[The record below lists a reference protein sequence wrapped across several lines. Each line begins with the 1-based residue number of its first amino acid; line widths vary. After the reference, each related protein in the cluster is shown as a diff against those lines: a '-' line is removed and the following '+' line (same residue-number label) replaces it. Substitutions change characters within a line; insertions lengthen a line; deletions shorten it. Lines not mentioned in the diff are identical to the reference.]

1 MKKAI
6 KLGSIMLTAAMAL
19 SLSACATS
27 IQTTDF
33 YVDPAETLANKEDA
47 DSSVNVAMITAET
60 TDVTVAKITE
70 STEAEDDHDGSY
82 HYMKQTMTFSNG
94 REEYEESYYDDN
106 GIMIRFR
113 RSSSVSAEVSTTE
126 YEYDAQGRL
135 LKETVT
141 IENNGEVTLVHVNE
155 NFYEN
160 DLLVKTDQTSTM
172 IPSLEPYNEGCRVIY
187 YEYDDKGLLIKEDTY
202 YKSGAFLQER
212 VYIYDDKGNLL
223 AEVDNDVDGN
233 MVGSIEYE
241 YDSQGN
247 VISQNWLASDGVSYR
262 YVNYEYN
269 SNGDMIKESGNL
281 YTYEFEYEYF
291 NGQLICKK
299 WFNADGN
306 CSITEYAYDEYGRII
321 IVETYSAT
329 NDAADLKITYEYEW

>member
-82 HYMKQTMTFSNG
+82 HYMKQTMLFSNG
-94 REEYEESYYDDN
+94 SEMYEESYYDDN
-106 GIMIRFR
+106 GNMIRFR
-113 RSSSVSAEVSTTE
+113 RSSTYSDEIRTME
-126 YEYDAQGRL
+126 YEYDARGRL
-135 LKETVT
+135 LKETETV
-141 IENNGEVTLVHVNE
+141 ENKGEVTLVQVDE

-160 DLLVKTDQTSTM
+160 DLLVKTEQTSTKF
-172 IPSLEPYNEGCRVIY
+172 PSLEPYDEMCRVIY
-187 YEYDDKGLLIKEDTY
+187 YDYDDKGQLIKQDTY
-202 YKSGAFLQER
+202 YKSGELFNSR
-212 VYIYDDKGNLL
+212 VYTYDDNGNLL
-223 AEVDNDVDGN
+223 TEVDTDADGN
-233 MVGSIEYE
+233 IVGSTEYE
-241 YDSQGN
+241 YDSKGN
-247 VISQNWLASDGVSYR
+247 VTKMTWLAFDSVSFN

-269 SNGDMIKESGNL
+269 SNGDKIKESGNL
-281 YTYEFEYEYF
+281 YTYENEYF
-291 NGQLICKK
+291 DGQIIRSKHYD
-299 WFNADGN
+299 ADGN
-306 CSITEYAYDEYGRII
+306 YSSTTEYGYDEYGRVI
-321 IVETYSAT
+321 IVETDSAT
-329 NDAADLKITYEYEW
+329 NDAADLQITYEYEW